1 MKNVFYF
8 SYLLTMLFIV
18 VLVELF
24 NLACH
29 HTIGKKP
36 IRRFEL

>member
-8 SYLLTMLFIV
+8 SYLLTMLVIV
-18 VLVELF
+18 VFAEIV
-24 NLACH
+24 NLIFT